1 MAVSDRGKNMTE
13 IQIKNLLRQRGVTQS
28 DVARTLNVSSQ
39 TVGRVISGKDKSRR
53 IASTIAKFL
62 NVPVDTLWPGKYPTH
77 YKRQSS
83 AQALLALQ
91 RAAASLQAA

>member
-1 MAVSDRGKNMTE
+1 MTE
-13 IQIKNLLRQRGVTQS
+13 LQIKSLLRQRGVTMA
-28 DVARTLNVSSQ
+28 DVARTLGVSAQAVS
-39 TVGRVISGKDKSRR
+39 RVIAGKDKSRR

-62 NVPVDTLWPGKYPTH
+62 ELPLEKLWPGSYPSR

-83 AQALLALQ
+83 EQALLALQ